1 MSLTARIDVMFAS
14 AILGAALFFSTGQ
27 IQRVILRSRTDD
39 QTIRVPGAAKRRVE
53 SDLAVYRAALTY
65 QAADAG
71 RGYKGLAEA
80 VGRLDRALRARRSQ
94 RPEQREEL
102 RDTETQQLSA
112 VSVREV
118 CQSENCRKTGTLD
131 RYELTQS
138 IEIRSQDLSGLTQ
151 LASDSASLVLQAD
164 LIGPDLKLEVRDI
177 DYVFTRL
184 EELKLE
190 ALAEATRNA
199 RERAAQLAAAAGVR
213 LGPVLSAHLGDVEIR
228 VPNQPAQRYA
238 DDATSR
244 QKDIV
249 SNVTVT
255 FAIR

>member
-71 RGYKGLAEA
+71 SGYKGLAAA
-80 VGRLDRALRARRSQ
+80 VARLDRTLRTRRG
-94 RPEQREEL
+94 PREEL
-102 RDTETQQLSA
+102 RGGETQQLSA

-138 IEIRSQDLSGLTQ
+138 IEIRSPDLSGLTQ
-151 LASDSASLVLQAD
+151 LAADSASLVSQAD
-164 LIGPDLKLEVRDI
+164 LASPELKLEVRDI

-228 VPNQPAQRYA
+228 VPDQPSQRYA

>member
-39 QTIRVPGAAKRRVE
+39 QTIRVPGAANRRVE

-71 RGYKGLAEA
+71 SGYKGLAVA
-80 VGRLDRALRARRSQ
+80 VGRLDRALRTRRGQHEDLHGS
-94 RPEQREEL
+94 
-102 RDTETQQLSA
+102 ETQQLSA

-118 CQSENCRKTGTLD
+118 CQSDNCRKTGTLD

-138 IEIRSQDLSGLTQ
+138 IEIRSSDLGGLTQ
-151 LASDSASLVLQAD
+151 LAADSASLVLQAD
-164 LIGPDLKLEVRDI
+164 LAGPDLKLEVRDI

-199 RERAAQLAAAAGVR
+199 RERATQLAAAAGVR
-213 LGPVLSAHLGDVEIR
+213 LGPVLSANLGDVEIR